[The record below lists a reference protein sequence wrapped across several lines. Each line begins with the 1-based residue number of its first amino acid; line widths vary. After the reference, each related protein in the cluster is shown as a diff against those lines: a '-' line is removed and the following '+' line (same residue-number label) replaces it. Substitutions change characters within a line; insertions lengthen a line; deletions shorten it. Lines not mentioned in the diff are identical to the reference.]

1 MQYKRRSSGS
11 PILNIK
17 NNKIIGIHKEGSSNK
32 QYNIGLFINEPIKE
46 FIELYKNQLLI
57 QKFNQR
63 FNVNVR
69 DNEISELDLINKN
82 IGDEG
87 LKNLCKINFNKLE
100 ILNLSGNNISDINIL
115 KIAKFK
121 GLKELN
127 LNNNKISDMKVLENI
142 QFHKLEK
149 LYLGNNEISDINKL
163 EKVNFKELKELYL
176 NNNNISDIK
185 ILEKL
190 NFEKLET
197 LSLDNNK
204 IKDFD
209 IINKINI
216 KKKIISINSINNNA
230 NFSNGIDYN
239 FQYNI
244 FEVEEEWMAGYI
256 NPKNLIQN
264 NMKTENKTNVIF
276 KTTQGK
282 CTNLVIEKDKT
293 ISDLLWLYLRRN
305 GLYDSRDVIFLYNA
319 TRLREYDKTTI
330 EQFFRSVYPYI
341 IVNDIHDLIGATN
354 KYVEFY
360 LKDH

>member
-1 MQYKRRSSGS
+1 
-11 PILNIK
+11 
-17 NNKIIGIHKEGSSNK
+17 
-32 QYNIGLFINEPIKE
+32 
-46 FIELYKNQLLI
+46 
-57 QKFNQR
+57 
-63 FNVNVR
+63 
-69 DNEISELDLINKN
+69 
-82 IGDEG
+82 
-87 LKNLCKINFNKLE
+87 
-100 ILNLSGNNISDINIL
+100 
-115 KIAKFK
+115 
-121 GLKELN
+121 
-127 LNNNKISDMKVLENI
+127 MKVLENI
-142 QFHKLEK
+142 QFNKLEK

-176 NNNNISDIK
+176 NNNISDIK

-230 NFSNGIDYN
+230 NFSNDIDYN

-244 FEVEEEWMAGYI
+244 FEVKEEWMAGYI

-276 KTTQGK
+276 KTTKGK
-282 CTNLVIEKDKT
+282 CTNLVIEKDKI
-293 ISDLLWLYLRRN
+293 ISDLLWLYLRRI
-305 GLYDSRDVIFLYNA
+305 GLYYSRDVIFLYNA
-319 TRLREYDKTTI
+319 TRLKEGDKTTI